1 MADVVHSCHIYPYMI
16 KKLLRE
22 LYLLPRGEQR
32 ALVGVTFLLLLS
44 LLLRIG
50 VQFLPGREPAGVE
63 EFEREAREIMAA
75 LARADSMD
83 QLQAEPLDRI
93 RSDSSGKVRTSS
105 YTYPAYYASRDT
117 KRLPSEPL
125 NINRAD
131 SVQLLPLP
139 GIGPVFAGRI
149 IRYRKLL
156 GGYVNVDQL
165 NEVYGIPPE
174 TIELIRPQVYIDSS
188 AIQKIRIDSATFS
201 ELLRHPYLDYEEVK
215 GLVEYRDFKGN
226 ISSAQELNANQ
237 ILHDSTLNKIDGYF
251 DYR

>member
-1 MADVVHSCHIYPYMI
+1 M
-16 KKLLRE
+16 
-22 LYLLPRGEQR
+22 YLLPRGEQR

-44 LLLRIG
+44 LLVRIG

-63 EFEREAREIMAA
+63 EFEREARAIMAA

-83 QLQAEPLDRI
+83 QLQAESLDRI

-117 KRLPSEPL
+117 KRLPSEPV
-125 NINRAD
+125 NINSAD

-149 IRYRKLL
+149 IKYRKLL
-156 GGYVNVDQL
+156 GGFVSVDQL
-165 NEVYGIPPE
+165 GEVYGMSAE
-174 TIELIRPQVYIDSS
+174 TIERIRNQVFIDSS
-188 AIQKIRIDSATFS
+188 AIRKIRIDSATFG
-201 ELLRHPYLDYEEVK
+201 ELLRHPYLEYEEVK
-215 GLVEYRDFKGN
+215 ALVGYRDFKGE
-226 ISSAQELNANQ
+226 ISSAIELKENH
-237 ILHDSTLNKIDGYF
+237 ILPDSTIKKIDGYF